1 MEEKFFNQNI
11 LKGFLLAVFANAIIL
26 IILTQLIE
34 GKLATP
40 QDKLFSG
47 IMIKNVKLKPEV
59 PKPEEIEKK
68 QPEPEKKNEVVKPQN
83 QKIYTNMKK
92 FEFEIPS
99 FDLNPNIQ
107 STGFS
112 VPLNQLSSTHSAG
125 SMVSLDELDKIPV
138 PKFKKPPVYPYRAK
152 RMGIEGEVSISFIV
166 HENGMISDIKILK
179 ANPEG
184 IFEQSVI
191 DAVSSWKYLPGELM
205 GENVKTLVTTNVVFK
220 LEE

>member
-1 MEEKFFNQNI
+1 MEEKIFNQNI
-11 LKGFLLAVFANAIIL
+11 LKGLLLAVFANIIIL

-34 GKLATP
+34 GKMNSP
-40 QDKLFSG
+40 EDKLFTG
-47 IMIKNVKLKPEV
+47 VMIQNVKLRPEV

-68 QPEPEKKNEVVKPQN
+68 EPENEEKKEVVKPQN
-83 QKIYTNMKK
+83 NKLYTPNKQ
-92 FEFEIPS
+92 FEFEMPS
-99 FDLNPNIQ
+99 FDLNLNLK

-112 VPLNQLSSTHSAG
+112 VPINQLSSTHSAG
-125 SMVSLDELDKIPV
+125 SMISLDELDKIPV

-166 HENGMISDIKILK
+166 HENGMVSDIKILK

-184 IFEQSVI
+184 VFEQSVI
-191 DAVSSWKYLPGELM
+191 DAVSSWKYSPGELM